1 MFHSAATGDP
11 QNFTINVAPQ
21 ADFPI
26 DLYILM
32 DLTASQQDALNSV
45 RDAIDDIGE
54 WYDITLALWT
64 LGPTKDILIFP
75 VVHVLKDF
83 FETQNKC
90 VDNADVLIFK
100 CQL

>member
-1 MFHSAATGDP
+1 MLILYAAGDP

-45 RDAIDDIGE
+45 TNAIDDIGK
-54 WYDITLALWT
+54 YCT
-64 LGPTKDILIFP
+64 
-75 VVHVLKDF
+75 VRVL
-83 FETQNKC
+83 C
-90 VDNADVLIFK
+90 VCCGHLNI
-100 CQL
+100 Q

>member
-75 VVHVLKDF
+75 VSSCTKGLLWDSK
-83 FETQNKC
+83 
-90 VDNADVLIFK
+90 
-100 CQL
+100 

>member
-1 MFHSAATGDP
+1 MWCLILHSTATGDP

-45 RDAIDDIGE
+45 TEAIDGIGE
-54 WYDITLALWT
+54 LYDISLTLWA
-64 LGPTKDILIFP
+64 P
-75 VVHVLKDF
+75 
-83 FETQNKC
+83 Q
-90 VDNADVLIFK
+90 
-100 CQL
+100 